1 MTHLSFLSKSVSADM
16 HLNHKIQKVV
26 AIPTSTKIAIIEDE
40 SEEDAESDSSEEVN
54 EKRELTVEEMCKQ
67 IVDQVVNV
75 LFEAHDTTVLSKYG
89 IVDNNAIK

>member
-40 SEEDAESDSSEEVN
+40 SEEDAESDSEEEVN
-54 EKRELTVEEMCKQ
+54 DVQADCRSSSECPFRSSRHHCP
-67 IVDQVVNV
+67 
-75 LFEAHDTTVLSKYG
+75 F
-89 IVDNNAIK
+89 